1 MTITPQQF
9 AEMRARVNAAPVERE
24 ADLHQQ
30 ILDFCR
36 KQEPQWVCIHSRM
49 DAATT
54 TDRGVPDFVIL
65 APGRVLLVECKRKG
79 GKLSLHQQAWHKRA
93 ECVGHRVVTVTSLR
107 EFVEETK

>member
-1 MTITPQQF
+1 MRLTPEQF
-9 AEMRARVNAAPVERE
+9 ATLQARRNSAPVERE

-36 KQEPQWVCIHSRM
+36 QQEPQWVCIHSRM

-65 APGRVLLVECKRKG
+65 APGRVLLVECKRRG
-79 GKLSLHQQAWHKRA
+79 GKLSIHQQAWHKRA
-93 ECVGHRVVTVTSLR
+93 AAVGHRVVTVTSLR
-107 EFVEETK
+107 EFVEETR